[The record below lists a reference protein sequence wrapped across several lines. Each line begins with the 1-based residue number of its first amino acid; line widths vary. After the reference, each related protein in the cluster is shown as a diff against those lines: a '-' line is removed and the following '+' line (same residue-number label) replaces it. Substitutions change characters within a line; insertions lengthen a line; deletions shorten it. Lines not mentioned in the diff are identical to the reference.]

1 MIAQQI
7 NFYRLFNGTDGR
19 PLRKPQTK
27 GARMKLTKLETFIV
41 EVPPPGYG
49 GNYWFFIKL
58 STDEGIYGWGE
69 TATLQV
75 FYRMQKSYK
84 ALLEDIFETYL
95 KGENP
100 LDRERLSKKI
110 YTAVTERH
118 SEYSTLGLISA
129 IDLALWDIAGKACN
143 QPVYNLLGG
152 AFREK
157 IRSYSYIYNV
167 KTGGSQHINWFDPGF
182 VAENGKYMVEEG
194 FTGIKLDPVPL
205 VHFEPLQTELRNV
218 NQLRSKALYRNPFNM
233 TLEHYRSVERV
244 IGALRDAVGT
254 KADILIGTH
263 VQFTTASAIRLAK
276 VLEPF
281 NPLWYEEP
289 VPPENTK
296 EMAKVARSTFI
307 PVATGERLTTVFDFT
322 RLLEDGAA
330 MYLQPD
336 LGACGGITECKK
348 IAAIAEGYYAQM
360 APHVWGGPVI
370 SAAALQIDASIPNF
384 LIQESI
390 YKGGGFF
397 DELLVEPL
405 VWEDGYYTVP
415 KSPGIGADL
424 KPDALEKYKA

>member
-1 MIAQQI
+1 
-7 NFYRLFNGTDGR
+7 
-19 PLRKPQTK
+19 
-27 GARMKLTKLETFIV
+27 MKLTKLEAFIV

-58 STDEGIYGWGE
+58 STDEGVYGWGE
-69 TATLQV
+69 TATLGV
-75 FYRMQKSYK
+75 FYHMQKSYRT
-84 ALLEDIFETYL
+84 LMEEIFEAHL

-100 LDRERLSKKI
+100 LDRERLNKVI
-110 YTAVTERH
+110 YTAVASRH
-118 SEYSTLGLISA
+118 TEYSTQGLVSA
-129 IDLALWDIAGKACN
+129 IDLALWDIAGKVCG

-157 IRSYSYIYNV
+157 IRSYTYIYNV
-167 KTGGSQHINWFDPGF
+167 KTGGLQRSNWFNPEWII
-182 VAENGKYMVEEG
+182 ENALYLVEEG
-194 FTGIKLDPVPL
+194 FTGLKLDPVPMA
-205 VHFEPLQTELRNV
+205 HFEPPLVEQEGTDPTKLWR
-218 NQLRSKALYRNPFNM
+218 RGSYRNPFNM
-233 TLEHYRSVERV
+233 TLEDYKKVEEV
-244 IGALRDAVGT
+244 IGSLRGAVGT
-254 KADILIGTH
+254 RADILIGTH
-263 VQFTTASAIRLAK
+263 GQINTASAIRLAR

-281 NPLWYEEP
+281 HPLWFEEP

-296 EMAKVARSTFI
+296 EMAKVARSTTI
-307 PVATGERLTTVFDFT
+307 PIATGERLSTVFDFL

-330 MYLQPD
+330 MFLQPD

-370 SAAALQIDASIPNF
+370 TAAALQIDASIPNF

-397 DELLVEPL
+397 NDLLVEPL

-415 KSPGIGADL
+415 KSPGLGVDL
-424 KPDALEKYKA
+424 NMAAVEKHRV